1 MWGSGPGDGSFK
13 QKAEFGLGPMWFD
26 VSHKRSGEAV
36 DRAGADDTPESPGPR
51 FHVCL
56 LVSALGGCGRPLDGW
71 DPSLLP
77 WPPVLAHRLQARCHV
92 CRPGPTAGLP
102 DMVGFTLPAHSSLLD
117 PGHPQGGGP
126 HRGEEAHPV
135 GRGPPCG
142 QRGGGS
148 PCREERPVA
157 CRGPEMPHV

>member
-13 QKAEFGLGPMWFD
+13 QKAEFSLGPMWFD
-26 VSHKRSGEAV
+26 VSHKQSGEAA

-56 LVSALGGCGRPLDGW
+56 LVGALGGWGRPLDGW

-92 CRPGPTAGLP
+92 APKAGLP
-102 DMVGFTLPAHSSLLD
+102 DTVGFTLPAHSSLLD

-126 HRGEEAHPV
+126 HRGEEAHPA
-135 GRGPPCG
+135 GRRLTLPGGAASGTKGP
-142 QRGGGS
+142 
-148 PCREERPVA
+148 
-157 CRGPEMPHV
+157 